1 MVRETV
7 LDWYND
13 SKVFRDRSGE
23 REGEREGGE
32 RGREGEGERERERG
46 RGGERHESHF
56 MLGVDSMRME
66 AMLS

>member
-23 REGEREGGE
+23 R
-32 RGREGEGERERERG
+32 EGERERERG